1 MQRFVAIREN
11 SVQDNADQRG
21 KLAYVTQLD
30 VRWGDMDTLGHV
42 NNAVYFRYME
52 QARIE
57 FFEEYGIASDG
68 KGHGMLLVHAD
79 CNFRRAI
86 VYPARIELRLYCG
99 EARRSS
105 LPLVIEIVDAR
116 DANALYADGKSVVAW
131 VDFSANQSQPIPDAV
146 RARLAAAQVG

>member
-1 MQRFVAIREN
+1 MQRFAAIRN
-11 SVQDNADQRG
+11 SPVQDNADPRG
-21 KLAYVTQLD
+21 RLAYVVQLD
-30 VRWGDMDTLGHV
+30 VRWGDMDALGHV

-57 FFEEYGIASDG
+57 FFEKHGIASDG

-105 LPLVIEIVDAR
+105 LPLFIEIVDAR

-131 VDFSANQSQPIPDAV
+131 VDFAANQSQPMPDAV
-146 RARLAAAQVG
+146 RARFAAAKVD